1 MLLAVGGMSAPKV
14 TLSLGTDSV
23 TDLLTSAL
31 PNSVADSLSDMLCKT
46 AAGKWLKQKTES
58 SFKTNASAS
67 VQNVAVATV
76 TAAGATSMIPCKLS
90 RLTLEYKAG
99 ADAYLLGKKIGD
111 KEVVLFKKDLVNRE
125 PDINA
130 CGDK

>member
-1 MLLAVGGMSAPKV
+1 MLSR
-14 TLSLGTDSV
+14 
-23 TDLLTSAL
+23 TS
-31 PNSVADSLSDMLCKT
+31 
-46 AAGKWLKQKTES
+46 AGKWLKQKADS
-58 SFKTNASAS
+58 SFKTNASAN

-76 TAAGATSMIPCKLS
+76 TAQGSAGMIPCKLS
-90 RLTLEYKAG
+90 RLLLEYKAG

-111 KEVVLFKKDLVNRE
+111 KEIVLFKKEMVNRE